1 MLVSLFLL
9 ELDLMSLIYRTARAR
24 IQLMLVLETI
34 LYMSTMLTMAVI
46 RRLMVVLG
54 LTPCSSLPRVV
65 RLRIH

>member
-1 MLVSLFLL
+1 MNAQKTFLGEVDATKKYAIL
-9 ELDLMSLIYRTARAR
+9 
-24 IQLMLVLETI
+24 

>member
-46 RRLMVVLG
+46 RRLTVALG

-65 RLRIH
+65 PLRIH